1 MEINELLEKGYKEYS
16 PNAEFEVGVNRVF
29 QKRFDDDFGKRYFIT
44 VRTFKP
50 WTHPYTH
57 EEFTSEPE
65 FDIQL
70 YSSNGHKPLN
80 LKFFSGWSIDEVE
93 NYVLK
98 IFNLHDLNGKHAR
111 MFDWYEEWE
120 EENERMDNR

>member
-1 MEINELLEKGYKEYS
+1 MTIDELLEKGYKECS
-16 PNAEFEVGVNRVF
+16 PNSEFEVGVNRVF
-29 QKRFDDDFGKRYFIT
+29 QKRFDDSFGKRYFIT

-57 EEFTSEPE
+57 EEFISEPE

-70 YSSNGHKPLN
+70 YSSEGHKPLN

-98 IFNLHDLNGKHAR
+98 IFNLCDSNGKTLRMFER
-111 MFDWYEEWE
+111 MFDWYDTWE
-120 EENERMDNR
+120 EENEQ